1 MSFFSISSVVSW
13 DALRAGQ
20 KGPKRSEEARA
31 SRATDS
37 IMMVMM
43 KKERKR
49 IYFFFSSITR
59 FFLFSFYNKP
69 ENEPGT
75 RKKNVN
81 EARDEEKNI
90 EK

>member
-1 MSFFSISSVVSW
+1 LFHGTRFVP
-13 DALRAGQ
+13 GQ
-20 KGPKRSEEARA
+20 QNGERGGERA

-59 FFLFSFYNKP
+59 FFLFSSYNKP

-75 RKKNVN
+75 RKKK
-81 EARDEEKNI
+81 R
-90 EK
+90 